1 MPYNNGN
8 GNSNGRNYSQF
19 DVNTNS
25 LSVFSGNMCMRLDL
39 YNKNLQV
46 GLIRAVQTS
55 EGRNTY
61 PKDNAIRALL
71 TPDRVQAVVTLITDG
86 VIPALEARRPYEGS
100 IITNSKMSTIVRV
113 GCDADGNAYFDIYT
127 GMDDRRIPKDA
138 ARYQFPKNQT
148 LSRFDAKTG
157 EYEQGP
163 DVQGQLYLVAR
174 CMEDFIYNSSMAAVH
189 SYRIVENSYN
199 RRIMNLLQ
207 DIAAKMGIPVQR
219 VSSEGNSNGGY
230 RYGGNGNSNNGGGFA
245 NSSVM
250 NSPIPEANVTTLDN
264 IDSPELPF

>member
-71 TPDRVQAVVTLITDG
+71 TPDRVQAVVTLVTDG

-138 ARYQFPKNQT
+138 ARYQFPKNQ
-148 LSRFDAKTG
+148 
-157 EYEQGP
+157 
-163 DVQGQLYLVAR
+163 
-174 CMEDFIYNSSMAAVH
+174 FIYNSSMAAVH

>member
-138 ARYQFPKNQT
+138 ARYQFPKIRHC
-148 LSRFDAKTG
+148 LGLIPERASMSRVLT
-157 EYEQGP
+157 
-163 DVQGQLYLVAR
+163 
-174 CMEDFIYNSSMAAVH
+174 S
-189 SYRIVENSYN
+189 
-199 RRIMNLLQ
+199 
-207 DIAAKMGIPVQR
+207 R
-219 VSSEGNSNGGY
+219 VSSISLPVAWKTLSTILRWRQFIATGLW
-230 RYGGNGNSNNGGGFA
+230 RT
-245 NSSVM
+245 
-250 NSPIPEANVTTLDN
+250 PTTVG
-264 IDSPELPF
+264 S